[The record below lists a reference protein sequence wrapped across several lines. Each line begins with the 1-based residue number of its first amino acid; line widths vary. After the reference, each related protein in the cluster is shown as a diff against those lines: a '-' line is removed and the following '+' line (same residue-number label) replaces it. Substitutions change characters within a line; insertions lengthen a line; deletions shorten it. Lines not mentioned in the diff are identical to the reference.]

1 MNEHQILRLG
11 ITGGIGS
18 GKSTALA
25 YLRELGA
32 AVISGDD
39 IVHNLLQEP
48 PVAAEIGAH
57 FGPGVLGDDG
67 IDRLALAAV
76 VFGDD
81 EALLWLEDLLHPH
94 VKQVVAEWAKKQQSL
109 RRPPALIAAEIPLLF
124 ETDMQT
130 EFDRVLL
137 VTAPE
142 NARRRR
148 AAAKLTESDF
158 QRRAARQLSE
168 DEKAQ
173 RSDFVYTNTG
183 TRQSMKEYVA
193 EVFATMIAGAG
204 ETAASDKT

>member
-1 MNEHQILRLG
+1 MSEHHILRLG

-39 IVHNLLQEP
+39 IVHSLLQEP
-48 PVAAEIGAH
+48 PVIAEIGAH
-57 FGPGVLGDDG
+57 FGPGVLSDDG
-67 IDRLALAAV
+67 IDRLALAAI
-76 VFGDD
+76 VFRDD
-81 EALLWLEDLLHPH
+81 EALRWLEDLLHPH
-94 VKQVVAEWAKKQQSL
+94 VKKVVAEWARKQQSL
-109 RRPPALIAAEIPLLF
+109 RRSPALIAAEIPLLF

-158 QRRAARQLSE
+158 QRRDARQLSE
-168 DEKAQ
+168 GEKAR
-173 RSDFVYTNTG
+173 RSDFVYDNTG
-183 TRQSMKEYVA
+183 TRQRMKEYVT
-193 EVFATMIAGAG
+193 EVFATMIAG

>member
-1 MNEHQILRLG
+1 MNEHHILRLG

-39 IVHNLLQEP
+39 IVHSLLQEAP
-48 PVAAEIGAH
+48 VVAAVGAH
-57 FGPGVLGDDG
+57 FGPGVLSDDG

-76 VFGDD
+76 VFRDD
-81 EALLWLEDLLHPH
+81 EALQWLEDLLHPH
-94 VKQVVAEWAKKQQSL
+94 VRQVVAEWARQQQSS
-109 RRPPALIAAEIPLLF
+109 RRPPALIAVEIPLLF

-130 EFDRVLL
+130 EFDQVLL

-142 NARRRR
+142 DARRHR

-168 DEKAQ
+168 DEKAR
-173 RSDFVYTNTG
+173 RSDFVYANTG
-183 TRQSMKEYVA
+183 TRQRLKEYVA